1 MYWAIIAA
9 ITELPITI
17 FLYKMVRKEFSLKI
31 NVIPIIKYLISA
43 IVSFIPV
50 YLLMEKYL
58 EYNNRIIEFLP
69 DLFQYMV
76 LGFLLYLGITFVVDS
91 KTKKLVKSI
100 IKELR

>member
-1 MYWAIIAA
+1 MSIFSII
-9 ITELPITI
+9 ICSTSSNSIVLPN
-17 FLYKMVRKEFSLKI
+17 LGNKRKFKII

-76 LGFLLYLGITFVVDS
+76 LGFLLYLGITFVIDS